1 MSKVF
6 RSLLFLFCLAMP
18 SAVFSTE
25 SGDEELWE
33 TAMEWAGHPVLRE
46 KRIVRNLVSS
56 FYKNE
61 IQETETAIRE
71 SIDRHFS
78 KKNLRKSLIPELIRK
93 DLDSIPDIGGM
104 AYEVP
109 ELGSGTILKEETDF
123 PETFRS
129 FSYKNGKIKYFFRS
143 RQKPYLQDW
152 ENLKLLGSFYAF
164 TEAGALL
171 LCKEKEDAPLQF
183 RDIRELRSY
192 FQERK
197 KRNSSL
203 ELFHE
208 NGIYLFYF
216 PNQNLF
222 PYYILLISKGL
233 LFVFTIVL
241 IFVYSKRFWTFLKD
255 QNKRSFKAQTIF
267 LRDRQKI
274 NAPHD
279 SDENPIS

>member
-6 RSLLFLFCLAMP
+6 RSLIFLFCLAIP
-18 SAVFSTE
+18 SAAFSTE
-25 SGDEELWE
+25 SGDEEVWE
-33 TAMEWAGHPVLRE
+33 TAMEWAGHPVFRE

-61 IQETETAIRE
+61 IQQTETAIRE
-71 SIDRHFS
+71 SLDRQFS
-78 KKNLRKSLIPELIRK
+78 KKKLLKAGIHELIRK
-93 DLDSIPDIGGM
+93 DLDSIPDLAGIS
-104 AYEVP
+104 YELP

-123 PETFRS
+123 PETFQS
-129 FSYKNGKIKYFFRS
+129 FSYKNGTIKYFFRS
-143 RQKPYLQDW
+143 RQKPYLENW

-171 LCKEKEDAPLQF
+171 LCKEKEDAPIQF
-183 RDIRELRSY
+183 RDIRELRSH

-216 PNQNLF
+216 PSQNLF

-233 LFVFTIVL
+233 LSVFTVILVFL
-241 IFVYSKRFWTFLKD
+241 YSKRFWTFLKD
-255 QNKRSFKAQTIF
+255 QNKRSFKAQTLF
-267 LRDRQKI
+267 LRDKQKI
-274 NAPHD
+274 AAPHD
-279 SDENPIS
+279 SDQEPIS